1 MHKCGCWYVTT
12 TVTKRHTHKHLKEH
26 NSVNC
31 EKMNRLLS
39 VIAAADWGLFICQNC
54 SRLTTQVKARNSE
67 FIIRQSR
74 ESHSSCLGALF
85 YGEIAF

>member
-54 SRLTTQVKARNSE
+54 SRLTTQVKARNS
-67 FIIRQSR
+67 
-74 ESHSSCLGALF
+74 
-85 YGEIAF
+85 

>member
-1 MHKCGCWYVTT
+1 MQCTNVGVGMSQQLSLKDT
-12 TVTKRHTHKHLKEH
+12 HTHKHLKEH

-54 SRLTTQVKARNSE
+54 SRLTTQVKARNS
-67 FIIRQSR
+67 
-74 ESHSSCLGALF
+74 
-85 YGEIAF
+85 